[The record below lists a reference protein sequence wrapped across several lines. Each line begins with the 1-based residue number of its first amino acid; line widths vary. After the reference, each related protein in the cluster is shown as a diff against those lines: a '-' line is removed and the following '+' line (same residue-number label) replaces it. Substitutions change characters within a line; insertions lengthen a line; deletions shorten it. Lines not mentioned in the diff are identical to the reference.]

1 MFSLVKEYL
10 KQNKV
15 IITYVRNDLGFKV
28 GIVVAIGKDKIGWSM
43 VNHRHDYEE
52 RELKVHQVPAIQK
65 MLQRAKDYKPGVL
78 DKNGKEIP
86 PPKVDIFQ
94 SKAYRLY
101 LDMTRGGWGEAS
113 DSFFV
118 PHFDREEGL
127 RRAIEMAV
135 NGTFKVDKWMNP
147 LQGIDRNDPDFDAKV
162 KGALACRKPH
172 NSYMVDA
179 IDAMIDRSHRVKAF
193 QE

>member
-1 MFSLVKEYL
+1 MYSMVKEYL

-15 IITYVRNDLGFKV
+15 IITYVRNDLGFKI
-28 GIVVAIGKDKIGWSM
+28 GIVVAIGQNKIGWSM
-43 VNHRHDYEE
+43 VNHRHDYES
-52 RELKVHQVPAIQK
+52 RDLKLHQVPAIQK
-65 MLQRAKDYKPGVL
+65 MLQRVKDYKPGVM

-86 PPKVDIFQ
+86 APKVDIFQ

-101 LDMTRGGWGEAS
+101 LDMAEQGWKGDCEIM
-113 DSFFV
+113 V

-147 LQGIDRNDPDFDAKV
+147 FQGIDQKDPDFDAKV
-162 KGALACRKPH
+162 DGALACRKPH

-179 IDAMIDRSHRVKAF
+179 IDAMIDRSHRIKAF